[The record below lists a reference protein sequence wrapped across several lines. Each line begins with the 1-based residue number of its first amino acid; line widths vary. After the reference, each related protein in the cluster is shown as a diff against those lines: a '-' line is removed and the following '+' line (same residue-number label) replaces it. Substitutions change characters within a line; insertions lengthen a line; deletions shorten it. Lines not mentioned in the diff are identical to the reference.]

1 MEDSIFDEVT
11 TAILTS
17 VPVAGEAEGTTSI
30 VLDNVEF
37 ESVTTAIADSAGTT
51 WLSGSVGTVD
61 SFSMG
66 NTYFE
71 NYDGSYTSGVTFSTP
86 RNSLLTTSG
95 DGEAKDPY
103 FYQSKPQYNTV
114 SSENFIQAKWF
125 GGGRFKTQFYPFDAP
140 KLK

>member
-71 NYDGSYTSGVTFSTP
+71 NYDGRNIIATPLNFPVTFETANNAS
-86 RNSLLTTSG
+86 
-95 DGEAKDPY
+95 
-103 FYQSKPQYNTV
+103 
-114 SSENFIQAKWF
+114 
-125 GGGRFKTQFYPFDAP
+125 
-140 KLK
+140 